1 MPKERCAF
9 ATCKTPL
16 TLTSTACKCE
26 KKYCSAHR
34 HAESHA
40 CAFDYRASGK
50 EELMKT
56 MSKPIIGEK
65 VMSI

>member
-34 HAESHA
+34 YAESHA
-40 CAFDYRASGK
+40 CTFDYRASGK

-56 MSKPIIGEK
+56 MAKPIIAEK
-65 VMSI
+65 ISVL